1 LLEGAMTSNQA
12 AGQEPASGQLGMQQ
26 DPPPFHER
34 PSMRHSW
41 ASLSFLHW
49 PCDPEALQRLL
60 PPGIVADSHDGS
72 SYVSLI
78 LFQVTVRPN
87 RLPAVP
93 WLCSFAEIN
102 VRTYVRGPGGRPGI
116 YFLSLDA
123 ARLGAVAVAR
133 ASSWR
138 LPYHWAAMRVHRDG
152 DLVAY
157 ACRRRWSASADATSR
172 VVIRIGAPYQPE
184 ELTTL
189 DRFLTA
195 RWCFYTRSR
204 RGLAQT
210 AAHHPPW
217 QLARGTALQV
227 EDRLIAATG
236 LREPDGEP
244 LVHWADRTDALIGRP
259 RLVQP
264 AAIVRPGRCLLAAR

>member
-1 LLEGAMTSNQA
+1 MTSNEA
-12 AGQEPASGQLGMQQ
+12 IGRQLATARVGLGLG
-26 DPPPFHER
+26 PPPFNER
-34 PSMRHSW
+34 PSMRHTW

-49 PCDPEALQRLL
+49 PYDPEALQRLL
-60 PPGIVADSHDGS
+60 PSGLIADTHDGRG
-72 SYVSLI
+72 YVGLI
-78 LFQVTVRPN
+78 LFHLTVRPA
-87 RLPAVP
+87 RLPAIP
-93 WLCSFAEIN
+93 WLCSFAETN
-102 VRTYVRGPGGRPGI
+102 VRTYVRNPAGRPGI
-116 YFLSLDA
+116 LFLSLDA

-138 LPYHWAAMRVHRDG
+138 LPYHWAAMRLRRDG
-152 DLVAY
+152 DLVTY
-157 ACRRRWSASADATSR
+157 ACRRRWPGSGDASSR
-172 VVIRIGAPYQPE
+172 VVLRVGAPYRPE
-184 ELTTL
+184 ELTPL

-217 QLARGTALQV
+217 RLARGAALQV

-236 LREPDGEP
+236 LQQPDGEP

-259 RLVQP
+259 RLDQP
-264 AAIVRPGRCLLAAR
+264 AAMARPDTASS

>member
-1 LLEGAMTSNQA
+1 MTSDEATRREQA
-12 AGQEPASGQLGMQQ
+12 TVRPGL
-26 DPPPFHER
+26 DLTPPPFNER
-34 PSMRHSW
+34 PSMHHTW

-49 PCDPEALQRLL
+49 PYDPEALQRLL
-60 PPGIVADSHDGS
+60 PPGLVADTYDGTA
-72 SYVSLI
+72 YVGLI
-78 LFQVTVRPN
+78 LFHLTVHPA
-87 RLPAVP
+87 RLPTLP

-102 VRTYVRGPGGRPGI
+102 VRTYVQGPAGRSGI

-138 LPYHWAAMRVHRDG
+138 LPYHWAAMGVRRDG
-152 DLVAY
+152 DLVTY
-157 ACRRRWSASADATSR
+157 ACRRRWPGSGDASSR
-172 VVIRIGAPYQPE
+172 VVLRVGARYRPE

-195 RWCFYTRSR
+195 RWCFYTCSR
-204 RGLAQT
+204 RGLVRT

-217 QLARGTALQV
+217 RLTRGTALQV
-227 EDRLIAATG
+227 QDRLIAATG
-236 LREPDGEP
+236 LQEPDGEP

-259 RLVQP
+259 TLEQP
-264 AAIVRPGRCLLAAR
+264 APTARRGHGRLPAE